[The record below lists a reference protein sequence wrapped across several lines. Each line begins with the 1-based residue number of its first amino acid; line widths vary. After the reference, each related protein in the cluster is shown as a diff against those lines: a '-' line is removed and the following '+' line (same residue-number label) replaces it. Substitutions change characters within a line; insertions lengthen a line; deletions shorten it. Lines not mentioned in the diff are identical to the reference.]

1 MKQPRIIHPLWS
13 QVTNIMKHIVTL
25 LAVLLAATAAQAAEV
40 GNLRCAY
47 RESPLGVDSTKPCLS
62 WMISEMAGNGGVRG
76 QKQTAY
82 QVLVA
87 STPELLAKE
96 KGDLWDSGKVDSD
109 PSIQVAYAGKPL
121 ESVQQCFWKVR
132 VWDRRGRP
140 RSGVLLRLG
149 PWGF

>member
-1 MKQPRIIHPLWS
+1 
-13 QVTNIMKHIVTL
+13 MKHIFTL
-25 LAVLLAATAAQAAEV
+25 LAALLTATAAQAAEV
-40 GNLRCAY
+40 GNLRCEY

-62 WMISEMAGNGGVRG
+62 WIISEKVGAGGVRG

-87 STPELLAKE
+87 STPELLAKD

-121 ESVQQCFWKVR
+121 ESVQYCFWKVR
-132 VWDRRGRP
+132 VWDKEGAATAWSAQRVP
-140 RSGVLLRLG
+140 KWSYSLNRL
-149 PWGF
+149 